1 MAKQSLGTG
10 QRQDVGKLR
19 YDLINPLALEGM
31 VKVLT
36 RGALKYADHNW
47 ENGMAWSKVIGSL
60 KRHLF
65 AIMRGED
72 YDFYPDSCND
82 CKQGTCVIHTGEL
95 HVDNLQCNVHFLSA
109 YYRIYPQGDDR
120 FLKTRVRAKIGLDI
134 DEVLCDFV
142 GGWNKLYNC
151 GIPTAWSFDWEMGKK
166 FSDMKADGSLDEF
179 YLNLEPKIDPKSLPF
194 EPHCYVTSRPVDTE
208 VTKKWLDKHGFPLSK
223 VITIPINTSKVEV
236 LKASGVDIFVDDR
249 YENYQELNQN
259 GICCFLWDA
268 PHNQRYNVG
277 YRRIKSLKEI
287 LA

>member
-10 QRQDVGKLR
+10 QRQDMGKLR

-31 VKVLT
+31 VKALT
-36 RGALKYADHNW
+36 KGSLKYADHNW

-60 KRHLF
+60 ERHLF

-72 YDFYPDSCND
+72 YDFYPDSCED
-82 CKQGTCVIHTGEL
+82 CRRGTCIIHTGEL
-95 HVDNLQCNVHFLSA
+95 HVDNLQCNAHFLAA

-120 FLKTRVRAKIGLDI
+120 FLKTRPRAKIGLDI

-142 GGWNKLYNC
+142 RGWNKLYNC
-151 GIPTAWSFDWEMGKK
+151 GVPTAWSFDWEMGEK
-166 FSDMKADGSLDEF
+166 FKSMKESGTLDEF
-179 YLNLEPKIDPKSLPF
+179 YLNLEPKLDPKLIPF

-236 LKASGVDIFVDDR
+236 LKSAGVDIFVDDR
-249 YENYQELNQN
+249 YENYQELNEN